1 MTLLNVLRA
10 RCAALGAVLLVAVCM
25 WALAAPAHAQALDPS
40 ADPTDPINVGV
51 AAFNRGHWA
60 TAMRAWRPAAE
71 QGNAMAQ
78 NNVGYLHEQGL
89 GVPQSYVQA
98 MNWYRRAAQQNE
110 AHAQFNIGNLYLNGY
125 GVERNPREAVG
136 WFRQAARQNL
146 PEGMYML
153 GMSYYEGVGVRL
165 NYDLALEWLDRSART
180 GYSPAQMMLA
190 QLHLSGDA
198 GREEPFKAW
207 VWAQVAFNNGQPEA
221 ELIRDYASYSMRAAD
236 VVRATEAAKVCQSSA
251 YQRCPPK

>member
-1 MTLLNVLRA
+1 MTNCKRWAVSLLAGCLLA
-10 RCAALGAVLLVAVCM
+10 FTAVA
-25 WALAAPAHAQALDPS
+25 WAQAPDPA
-40 ADPTDPINVGV
+40 ADPNDPINVGV

-78 NNVGYLHEQGL
+78 NNVGYLHEHGL

-98 MNWYRRAAQQNE
+98 MNWYRRAAQQSL
-110 AHAQFNIGNLYLNGY
+110 AQAQFNIGNLYINGY

-146 PEGMYML
+146 PEAMYAL
-153 GMSYYEGVGVRL
+153 GMAYFEGVGVRQ
-165 NYDLALEWLDRSART
+165 NPDLALEWLDRSARV
-180 GYSPAQMMLA
+180 GFSASQMMLA

-207 VWAQVAFNNGQPEA
+207 VWAQVAFNNGQAEA
-221 ELIRDYASYSMRAAD
+221 ELIRDYASYRLRAAD
-236 VVRATEAAKVCQSSA
+236 VVRATEAARVCLSSA